1 MNQQTKDTTAMQEL
15 IEQIENKLDQFPDDL
30 LPSERGLY
38 DGYLNSLNIAKALLQ
53 KEIGQIEKAYNQ
65 GYRDADTDLVEG
77 DDIENYSDANIYFT
91 QTYKQ

>member
-15 IEQIENKLDQFPDDL
+15 IEQIENKLSQFPDDS

-53 KEIGQIEKAYNQ
+53 KEREQIEKAFTD
-65 GYRDADTDLVEG
+65 GSIDAHKPLKNSFIRT
-77 DDIENYSDANIYFT
+77 SDYFT

>member
-15 IEQIENKLDQFPDDL
+15 IEQIENKLSQFPDDS

-53 KEIGQIEKAYNQ
+53 KEKEQIENAYEV
-65 GYRDADTDLVEG
+65 G
-77 DDIENYSDANIYFT
+77 ISDAQHHEEKISTIFFT